1 MRSMVEGAL
10 IVTAGSPVNMHTADD
25 ILEFWFVECTK
36 EQWFGGGPDFDAA
49 LAARFIDTHAAVA
62 AGEAWTW
69 RSTPRGRLAEVIV
82 LDQFSR
88 QIHRGTARAF
98 ASDPMALA
106 LAQEAVYAGL
116 DQQLTPMPER
126 MFLYMPFM
134 HSESLVVHEEAVR
147 LFTTLGSEDVLNYEI
162 AHRDLLRRFGR
173 YPRRN
178 EPLGRVST
186 PEEVEYCASEEGK
199 W

>member
-1 MRSMVEGAL
+1 MKS
-10 IVTAGSPVNMHTADD
+10 ADD
-25 ILEFWFVECTK
+25 VLKFWFVDHDRSH
-36 EQWFGGGPDFDAA
+36 WFGGGLAFDAE
-49 LAARFIDTHAAVA
+49 LVAAFADTHAAVA

-69 RSTPRGRLAEVIV
+69 RATPRGRLAEVIV

-98 ASDPMALA
+98 AADPMALV
-106 LAQEAVYAGL
+106 LAQEAVYGGH
-116 DQQLTPMPER
+116 DQQLVPVPER

-134 HSESLVVHEEAVR
+134 HSESLLVHDEAVR
-147 LFTTLGSEDVLNYEI
+147 LFTTLDDEELVNFEL

-178 EPLGRVST
+178 EPLGRIST
-186 PEEVEYCASEEGK
+186 PEEAAYCASEEGK

>member
-1 MRSMVEGAL
+1 MK
-10 IVTAGSPVNMHTADD
+10 TADD
-25 ILEFWFVECTK
+25 VLHFWFVENGR
-36 EQWFGGGPDFDAA
+36 EQWFGGGPEFDAK
-49 LAARFIDTHAAVA
+49 LATVFGETHLAVA

-69 RSTPRGRLAEVIV
+69 RSSPKGRLAEIIV

-106 LAQEAVYAGL
+106 LAQEAVAGDHDAGL
-116 DQQLTPMPER
+116 DQQQR
-126 MFLYMPFM
+126 MFLYLPYM
-134 HSESLVVHEEAVR
+134 HSEALLVHQEALR
-147 LFTTLGSEDVLNYEI
+147 LFTSLGDEEVLKFELAHIDVLK
-162 AHRDLLRRFGR
+162 RFGR

-178 EPLGRVST
+178 AALGRAST
-186 PEEVEYCASEEGK
+186 SVEEAYCAGDEGK

>member
-1 MRSMVEGAL
+1 MK
-10 IVTAGSPVNMHTADD
+10 TAAQVLS
-25 ILEFWFVECTK
+25 FWFVEHGK
-36 EQWFGGGPDFDAA
+36 EQWFGGGPEFDAK
-49 LAARFIDTHAAVA
+49 LAASFAETHLAVA

-69 RSTPRGRLAEVIV
+69 RETAEGRLAEIVV

-106 LAQEAVYAGL
+106 LAQEAVAGGHDAGL
-116 DQQLTPMPER
+116 DQQQR
-126 MFLYMPFM
+126 MFLYLPYM
-134 HSESLVVHEEAVR
+134 HSESLLVHQEALR
-147 LFTTLGSEDVLNYEI
+147 LFTALGDAEVLKFEHAHLDVL
-162 AHRDLLRRFGR
+162 HRFGR

-178 EPLGRVST
+178 AALGRAST
-186 PEEVEYCASEEGK
+186 SAEEAYCASDEGK